1 MQVVSRHSSSEE
13 LSLRRKKFGTS
24 VRTAHMIRS
33 DAGASMLTAHL
44 FCDEQATATLGDV
57 ARKDWEASEPLVAG
71 AVASV
76 GTSTLSSQ
84 GIEGDQAM
92 SLKERAEQGDLEAQY
107 QFGMALKTGAGMP
120 ADHVRSRVLPVK
132 TRSQRSGQCDSR
144 SIMAR
149 ARSTRSQRS
158 GHLDAAEYYEIR
170 SAGPVA
176 ALARQSSGAR
186 ARQGKSGTWLA
197 RPSQ

>member
-120 ADHVRSRVLPVK
+120 ADHVRSRILPVK
-132 TRSQRSGQCDSR
+132 
-144 SIMAR
+144 MKNK
-149 ARSTRSQRS
+149 
-158 GHLDAAEYYEIR
+158 YYEIR

-197 RPSQ
+197 RPS

>member
-57 ARKDWEASEPLVAG
+57 ARKDWEANEPLVAG
-71 AVASV
+71 AIASV

-120 ADHVRSRVLPVK
+120 ADHVRSRILPGK
-132 TRSQRSGQCDSR
+132 KNPP
-144 SIMAR
+144 
-149 ARSTRSQRS
+149 
-158 GHLDAAEYYEIR
+158 EIR

-186 ARQGKSGTWLA
+186 ARQGKSGTWSA
-197 RPSQ
+197 RPS

>member
-1 MQVVSRHSSSEE
+1 
-13 LSLRRKKFGTS
+13 
-24 VRTAHMIRS
+24 
-33 DAGASMLTAHL
+33 
-44 FCDEQATATLGDV
+44 
-57 ARKDWEASEPLVAG
+57 
-71 AVASV
+71 
-76 GTSTLSSQ
+76 
-84 GIEGDQAM
+84 M

-158 GHLDAAEYYEIR
+158 GHLDAAEYFEI
-170 SAGPVA
+170 
-176 ALARQSSGAR
+176 
-186 ARQGKSGTWLA
+186 
-197 RPSQ
+197 

>member
-1 MQVVSRHSSSEE
+1 MQVVPRHSSSEE
-13 LSLRRKKFGTS
+13 LSLRQKNGTS
-24 VRTAHMIRS
+24 TVSTAHMIRS
-33 DAGASMLTAHL
+33 DADASMLTAHL
-44 FCDEQATATLGDV
+44 FCDEQAKATLGDV

-71 AVASV
+71 AIASV

-120 ADHVRSRVLPVK
+120 ADHVRSRILPVK
-132 TRSQRSGQCDSR
+132 MQ
-144 SIMAR
+144 
-149 ARSTRSQRS
+149 
-158 GHLDAAEYYEIR
+158 YYEIR
-170 SAGPVA
+170 SAGPVD

>member
-1 MQVVSRHSSSEE
+1 MQVVPRHSSSEE
-13 LSLRRKKFGTS
+13 LSLRQKKFGTS
-24 VRTAHMIRS
+24 TVSTAHMIRS
-33 DAGASMLTAHL
+33 DADASMLTAHL
-44 FCDEQATATLGDV
+44 FCDEQAKATLGDV
-57 ARKDWEASEPLVAG
+57 ALKDWEASEPLVAG
-71 AVASV
+71 AIASV

-120 ADHVRSRVLPVK
+120 ADHVRSRILPVK
-132 TRSQRSGQCDSR
+132 MQ
-144 SIMAR
+144 
-149 ARSTRSQRS
+149 
-158 GHLDAAEYYEIR
+158 YYEIR
-170 SAGPVA
+170 SAGPVD